1 MHFEMVCHS
10 EMECVQVVY
19 EHHYDLQ
26 QIGGPL
32 TADDLKLGSGRT
44 SAV

>member
-1 MHFEMVCHS
+1 MRPG
-10 EMECVQVVY
+10 VVY

-32 TADDLKLGSGRT
+32 TVDDLNLGSGR
-44 SAV
+44 SEAGFDFLY